1 ELEQKSHQYLLCVFN
16 HSTLSYLNNHE
27 KDDNDTSENRK
38 LHGGSQKNIIIDKNK
53 KLLRFHYKAPGTPY
67 CLHIQPLTEPQ
78 SNRYCKVS
86 GGEACY
92 KVDSDLTN
100 WGIYK
105 CNVTD

>member
-1 ELEQKSHQYLLCVFN
+1 MIVHIIQAA
-16 HSTLSYLNNHE
+16 TLTVVLSFVSACRVYVTDCNGKILRNA
-27 KDDNDTSENRK
+27 
-38 LHGGSQKNIIIDKNK
+38 GK
-53 KLLRFHYKAPGTPY
+53 KYCNGDHWHWDQAPGTPY

-92 KVDSDLTN
+92 KVDGDLTN

-105 CNVTD
+105 CNVTDGRTC